1 MGGCLLLF
9 WLLRIM
15 RIFEHSLHT
24 RLYCICIVHS
34 WSNMVSGSEN
44 VDHYVYREHCIPLHA
59 HIENRN
65 RNVII
70 YTVPKIVMLIYM
82 YTVPNI
88 IWLLFP
94 YIWHTNKIYNIYAC
108 VWSNSDRLGFYAEI
122 QIIFGTVYLICKV
135 RTIPDCSGNN
145 CKKNIQLKFFERR
158 ERGLKRILKRQW
170 KITRFLEH
178 FSEWEVPSSLKQ

>member
-94 YIWHTNKIYNIYAC
+94 YIWHTNKIYICMRLIKQWQAWFLC
-108 VWSNSDRLGFYAEI
+108 GDSDNFLGQCILYVNYGRYRIVQAI
-122 QIIFGTVYLICKV
+122 TVR
-135 RTIPDCSGNN
+135 RTYS
-145 CKKNIQLKFFERR
+145 
-158 ERGLKRILKRQW
+158 
-170 KITRFLEH
+170 
-178 FSEWEVPSSLKQ
+178 